1 MPIALLVSDRVEARE
16 VFGQTQIESI
26 DFVSNVVD
34 LSDVRSND
42 WAFLALQ
49 SLSERYQLEVD
60 FGDSQFLTRY
70 EFAVILNAAI
80 ESINEQKISQE
91 DWQTLQRLQKDF
103 AKELKLFSPKL
114 ESLSETEQK
123 FSPTTKLDGEVVFA
137 FSGVAKGDKANDEG
151 KIDSNLTFGSRVRLN
166 FDTSFFGKDRLRT
179 RLQANSIVRT
189 DKATGTDM
197 ARLSFQGDNGNSL
210 ELSRLEYLFP
220 VGKQAT
226 LYLEGLGGS
235 LNDFTD
241 TLNPYFTGS
250 SKGSVSR
257 FGQRNPIYRHGEG
270 SGIGIN
276 YAIGEEV
283 SVSVGFVADRVN
295 DPEVGFD
302 RAAYGAIAQL
312 TLQPTDAISFGLTY
326 VRSYNNLDTGTGSQI
341 ANDPFNEESSSIV
354 ANSFGVQS
362 SIEISPDLILGGWV
376 GFTRA
381 TALDLDNNPSAS
393 VFNWAIT
400 VAFPDLGKE
409 GNLAGIV
416 IGQPPKAIDNDFQLA
431 EREFIDR
438 DTSLHLET
446 FYRFEAVDDVAVTL
460 GLMAITNPEHDSD
473 NDAIYLGTIRT
484 TFSF

>member
-1 MPIALLVSDRVEARE
+1 MPIALLVSDRVEVGE

-34 LSDVRSND
+34 LSDVRSSD
-42 WAFLALQ
+42 WAFVALQ
-49 SLSERYQLEVD
+49 SVIERYQLEVN
-60 FGDSQFLTRY
+60 FAESQFLTRY

-80 ESINEQKISQE
+80 ASLQGQKISQQ
-91 DWQTLQRLQKDF
+91 DWQTLERLQKDF

-114 ESLSETEQK
+114 ESLNETEQK
-123 FSPTTKLDGEVVFA
+123 FSPTTKLEGEVVFA
-137 FSGVAKGDKANDEG
+137 LGTVATGDRADNEG

-179 RLQANSIVRT
+179 RLQANSIARI
-189 DKATGTDM
+189 DRATGTDM
-197 ARLSFQGDNGNSL
+197 ARLSFQGDNGNNL
-210 ELSRLEYLFP
+210 ELSRLEYILP
-220 VGKQAT
+220 VSKQAT

-276 YAIGEEV
+276 YAIGKEV

-295 DPEVGFD
+295 DPEVGFNQ
-302 RAAYGAIAQL
+302 AAYGAIAQL
-312 TLQPTDAISFGLTY
+312 TLKPTDAISLGLTY

-354 ANSFGVQS
+354 ANSFGLQS
-362 SIEISPDLILGGWV
+362 SVEISRDLTLGGWV

-381 TALDLDNNPSAS
+381 SALDLDNNPSAS
-393 VFNWAIT
+393 VFNWAVT
-400 VAFPDLGKE
+400 VAFADLGE
-409 GNLAGIV
+409 GNLGGIV

-431 EREFIDR
+431 DREFIDR
-438 DTSLHLET
+438 HTSLHLET
-446 FYRFEAVDDVAVTL
+446 FYRFEAVDNVAVTL

-473 NDAIYLGTIRT
+473 NDTIYLGTIRT

>member
-1 MPIALLVSDRVEARE
+1 MPIVFLLADRVEAGE

-26 DFVSNVVD
+26 EVSNVVE
-34 LSDVRSND
+34 LSDVRSTD

-49 SLSERYQLEVD
+49 SLSERYQLEVN
-60 FGDSQFLTRY
+60 FGENKLLTRY
-70 EFAVILNAAI
+70 EFAAVLSRAI
-80 ESINEQKISQE
+80 ASINGQKISQQ
-91 DWQTLQRLQKDF
+91 DWQTLERLQKDF

-114 ESLSETEQK
+114 EPLSETEQK
-123 FSPTTKLDGEVVFA
+123 FSPTTKLEGEVVFA
-137 FSGVAKGDKANDEG
+137 LSAVATGDKANDEG

-179 RLQANSIVRT
+179 RLQANSIARI
-189 DKATGTDM
+189 DRATGTDM

-210 ELSRLEYLFP
+210 ELSRLEYILP
-220 VGKQAT
+220 VSKQAT

-241 TLNPYFTGS
+241 ALNPYFTGS

-276 YAIGEEV
+276 YAIADRV
-283 SVSVGFVADRVN
+283 SLAVGFVADEVN
-295 DPEVGFD
+295 DPEIGFNK
-302 RAAYGAIAQL
+302 AAYGAIAQL
-312 TLQPTDAISFGLTY
+312 TLQPTDSISLGLTY

-354 ANSFGVQS
+354 ANSFGFQS
-362 SIEISPDLILGGWV
+362 SVEISRDLTLGGWLGV
-376 GFTRA
+376 TRA
-381 TALDLDNNPSAS
+381 SALDLDNNPSAS
-393 VFNWAIT
+393 VFNWAVT

-446 FYRFEAVDDVAVTL
+446 FYRFEAVDNVAVTL